1 MNSKIF
7 IKYVCEVYVVISQ
20 AGVFQ
25 CCYYHL
31 NFSNRIF
38 LWSKI
43 LLTKVYFFVF
53 FAITYE
59 QGNQCISIK
68 FIYSIDQSNRTVV
81 GKYEWVV
88 YLWKNIVLL
97 CFQYQGIIWW
107 QHCQN
112 MRNNILQ
119 NEGWR
124 ASRDYLR
131 CFHVPEFI
139 PQLIFF
145 MVLVK
150 YFLGKTNSDILEL
163 WGPRFSMIIFFWS
176 NYGYFQIAH
185 WHIM

>member
-1 MNSKIF
+1 MGEATCKLR
-7 IKYVCEVYVVISQ
+7 
-20 AGVFQ
+20 
-25 CCYYHL
+25 YYHL

-139 PQLIFF
+139 PQLIFLWF
-145 MVLVK
+145 LSNISWVK
-150 YFLGKTNSDILEL
+150 QI
-163 WGPRFSMIIFFWS
+163 PIFWS
-176 NYGYFQIAH
+176 YGGLVSQ
-185 WHIM
+185 